1 MAFSSLRTPVTS
13 GLVALLLGASAC
25 TSVTRK
31 DVWKPEK
38 EFSQTLPAGQR
49 EVTEYTTEFLSERK
63 GDSIDLRVMESAVKK
78 TFNVYTLQSNRRER
92 QYMEEVTKENKNA
105 GALTG
110 WSLLTMG
117 GLTSLFLG
125 FYLPSKEKENYMHR
139 KEKYPEMYAD
149 DPADADGIGDEEE
162 ALYISMALGGLG
174 LSILGFVGVVN
185 NSTPQNFN
193 SYTKE
198 TPTDILRVS
207 PAGTKEVT
215 EQQGE
220 PQVLYK
226 QTPRAGIEV
235 IATSDF
241 FTLNGAQ
248 QRASFLTDQQGNAK
262 LAVQLPSNYTLRE
275 KALYNALMPKVEEGS
290 MQLDDVKGY
299 VQQHAEQRTITLKTA
314 LPVKEG
320 VNVRKNAEQTITYT
334 VYELPK

>member
-1 MAFSSLRTPVTS
+1 MAFSAFKTRLTS

-49 EVTEYTTEFLSERK
+49 EVTEYTMEILPERK
-63 GDSIDLRVMESAVKK
+63 GDSIDLRVVESAVKK
-78 TFNVYTLQSNRRER
+78 TFNVYTLQTNRRER
-92 QYMEEVTKENKNA
+92 QYWEDVTKRNKNS
-105 GALTG
+105 GAVVG
-110 WSLLTMG
+110 WSLATG
-117 GLTSLFLG
+117 VGVTSLILG
-125 FYLPSKEKENYMHR
+125 SYYLPHKEKEEFKHV
-139 KEKYPEMYAD
+139 KEQYPED
-149 DPADADGIGDEEE
+149 DFEGRDGISSDED
-162 ALYISMALGGLG
+162 ALYGTLVVGGLILSVAG
-174 LSILGFVGVVN
+174 LIGIISSSSSEKVDI
-185 NSTPQNFN
+185 ST
-193 SYTKE
+193 TE

-248 QRASFLTDQQGNAK
+248 QRASFLTDQQGNAR
-262 LAVQLPSNYTLRE
+262 LTVQLPSHYTLRE
-275 KALYNALMPKVEEGS
+275 KALYNALMPKVEAGS
-290 MQLDDVKGY
+290 MQLGDVKRY
-299 VQQHAEQRTITLKTA
+299 VQQHAEQRTLTIKTA
-314 LPVKEG
+314 FPEREG
-320 VNVRKNAEQTITYT
+320 VNVRKNAEQTVTYT
-334 VYELPK
+334 VYKLP